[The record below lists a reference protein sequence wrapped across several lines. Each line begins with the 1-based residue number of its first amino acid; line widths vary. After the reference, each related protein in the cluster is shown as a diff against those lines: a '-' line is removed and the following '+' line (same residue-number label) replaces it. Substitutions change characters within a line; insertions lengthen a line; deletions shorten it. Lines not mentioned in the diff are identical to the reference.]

1 MMYSLSD
8 IDEIKK
14 QRFLFLHQLW
24 KLTAGDHSKRV
35 LVRQVSESLNLKEDD
50 ARIIIQYLVGE
61 DLLEITSHGFNV
73 PSYSDASL
81 YIKHKGVVEVEQ
93 ALSKPESPTPHFPA
107 SVVNNINIG
116 TMSNSNISQ
125 ASSSV
130 NQTVTISQETKKD
143 LIILINTLKKFLE
156 KEEIRQEQKDELS
169 SDISTIESQ
178 ISSPGPKSGIISD
191 SLSSAKSILESASTI
206 AITAAPIVAQITSML
221 GMIR

>member
-1 MMYSLSD
+1 MSE

-35 LVRQVSESLNLKEDD
+35 LVRQVSESLNLKEDES
-50 ARIIIQYLVGE
+50 RVIIQYLVGE
-61 DLLEITSHGFNV
+61 NLLEITSHGFNV

-107 SVVNNINIG
+107 SVVNNINIE
-116 TMSNSNISQ
+116 TMTNSNISQ
-125 ASSSV
+125 ASSDV
-130 NQTVTISQETKKD
+130 NQTITISPETKKE
-143 LIILINTLKKFLE
+143 LTVLVNTLKEFLA
-156 KEEIRQEQKDELS
+156 KEDLKQEQKDEMI

-178 ISSPGPKSGIISD
+178 INSPKPKSAIITA
-191 SLSSAKSILESASTI
+191 SLSSAKNILESASTI
-206 AITAAPIVAQITSML
+206 AITAAPLVAQITSIL

>member
-1 MMYSLSD
+1 MCSLSE

-14 QRFLFLHQLW
+14 QRFLFLHELW

-35 LVRQVSESLNLKEDD
+35 LVRQISEPLNLKEGD
-50 ARIIIQYLVGE
+50 ARTIVQYLVGE
-61 DLLEITSHGFNV
+61 DLLEITTHGFNI

-93 ALSKPESPTPHFPA
+93 ALSKPELPTPHFPA

-116 TMSNSNISQ
+116 TMTNSNISQ
-125 ASSSV
+125 ASSGI
-130 NQTVTISQETKKD
+130 NQTITISPETKKELTD
-143 LIILINTLKKFLE
+143 LINILKEFLE
-156 KEEIRQEQKDELS
+156 KEGLIQEQKDELI

-178 ISSPGPKSGIISD
+178 ISSPKPKTGIISE

-206 AITAAPIVAQITSML
+206 AITAAPIVAQITSIL

>member
-1 MMYSLSD
+1 LSE

-35 LVRQVSESLNLKEDD
+35 SVRQVSEPLNLKEND
-50 ARIIIQYLVGE
+50 ARTIVQYLVGE
-61 DLLEITSHGFNV
+61 NLLEITTHGFNI

-93 ALSKPESPTPHFPA
+93 ALSKPESPTIHFPA

-116 TMSNSNISQ
+116 TMTNSNISQ
-125 ASSSV
+125 ASSGV
-130 NQTVTISQETKKD
+130 NQMITINPETKQD
-143 LIILINTLKKFLE
+143 LLDLINTLKEFLE
-156 KEEIRQEQKDELS
+156 NEELRREQKDELS

-178 ISSPGPKSGIISD
+178 INSPKPKTRIISE
-191 SLSSAKSILESASTI
+191 SLSSAKNILESASTI

-221 GMIR
+221 SMLR

>member
-1 MMYSLSD
+1 MSE

-14 QRFLFLHQLW
+14 QRFLFLHELW

-35 LVRQVSESLNLKEDD
+35 LVRQISEPLNLKEGD
-50 ARIIIQYLVGE
+50 ARTIVQYLVGE
-61 DLLEITSHGFNV
+61 DLLEITTHGFNI

-93 ALSKPESPTPHFPA
+93 ALSKPELPTPHFPA

-116 TMSNSNISQ
+116 TMTNSNISQ
-125 ASSSV
+125 ASSGI
-130 NQTVTISQETKKD
+130 NQTITISPETKKELTD
-143 LIILINTLKKFLE
+143 LINILKEFLE
-156 KEEIRQEQKDELS
+156 KEGLIQEQKDELI

-178 ISSPGPKSGIISD
+178 ISSPKPKTGIISE

-206 AITAAPIVAQITSML
+206 AITAAPIVAQITSIL

>member
-1 MMYSLSD
+1 MSE

-35 LVRQVSESLNLKEDD
+35 SVRQVSEPLNLKEND
-50 ARIIIQYLVGE
+50 ARTIVQYLVGE
-61 DLLEITSHGFNV
+61 NLLEITTHGFNI

-93 ALSKPESPTPHFPA
+93 ALSKPESPTIHFPA

-116 TMSNSNISQ
+116 TMTNSNISQ
-125 ASSSV
+125 ASSGV
-130 NQTVTISQETKKD
+130 NQMITINPETKQD
-143 LIILINTLKKFLE
+143 LLDLINTLKEFLE
-156 KEEIRQEQKDELS
+156 NEELRREQKDELS

-178 ISSPGPKSGIISD
+178 INSPKPKTRIISE
-191 SLSSAKSILESASTI
+191 SLSSAKNILESASTI

-221 GMIR
+221 SMLR

>member
-1 MMYSLSD
+1 MSE

-14 QRFLFLHQLW
+14 QRFLFLHHLW

-35 LVRQVSESLNLKEDD
+35 SVRQVSEPLNLKEND
-50 ARIIIQYLVGE
+50 ARTIVQYLVGE
-61 DLLEITSHGFNV
+61 NLLEITTHGFNI

-93 ALSKPESPTPHFPA
+93 ALSKPESPTIHFPA

-116 TMSNSNISQ
+116 TMTNSNISQ
-125 ASSSV
+125 ASSGV
-130 NQTVTISQETKKD
+130 NQMIAINPETKQD
-143 LIILINTLKKFLE
+143 LLDLINTLKEFLE
-156 KEEIRQEQKDELS
+156 NEELRREQKDELS

-178 ISSPGPKSGIISD
+178 INSPKPKTRIISE
-191 SLSSAKSILESASTI
+191 SLSSAKNILESASTI

-221 GMIR
+221 SMLR

>member
-1 MMYSLSD
+1 MSE

-35 LVRQVSESLNLKEDD
+35 SVRQVSEPLNLKEND
-50 ARIIIQYLVGE
+50 ARTIVQYLVGE
-61 DLLEITSHGFNV
+61 DLLEITTHGFNI

-93 ALSKPESPTPHFPA
+93 ALSKPESPTIHFPA

-116 TMSNSNISQ
+116 TMTNSNISQ
-125 ASSSV
+125 ASSGV
-130 NQTVTISQETKKD
+130 NQTITINPETKKE
-143 LIILINTLKKFLE
+143 IIDLINTLKEFLE
-156 KEEIRQEQKDELS
+156 NEELRQEQKDELS

-178 ISSPGPKSGIISD
+178 INSPKPKTGIISE
-191 SLSSAKSILESASTI
+191 SLSSAKNILESVSTI
-206 AITAAPIVAQITSML
+206 AITTAPIVTQITSML
-221 GMIR
+221 GMLR